1 MSKRKY
7 TYFRM
12 DGSTQIADRR
22 DMINEFQTNPK
33 IFAFLLSTRAGGLGV
48 NLTGADTVI
57 FYDIDWNPTMDARAT
72 DRVHRI
78 GQTKEVSVYRLI
90 TANTIEERVVKT
102 KRISKTTKG
111 GRRMRFSVLVIV
123 GDKECKVGYGI
134 GKATEVPNAIKKAV
148 KNARKSIVRIPMTK
162 KHTVYH
168 EIIGHKGATKVLI
181 KPAHEG
187 TGIIAGGV
195 IRDVLELAGF
205 HDVYTKNLGSNTAL
219 NMVIA
224 VVDGLRKQL
233 IPHKV
238 KEARDILPKKEKE
251 ATAKNKEA
259 VENGTK

>member
-1 MSKRKY
+1 MENQKNVNVEKQVETAKPAETAATTTTNKKTLNKDNRS
-7 TYFRM
+7 
-12 DGSTQIADRR
+12 
-22 DMINEFQTNPK
+22 NPK
-33 IFAFLLSTRAGGLGV
+33 RDFKRPKGGRR
-48 NLTGADTVI
+48 N
-57 FYDIDWNPTMDARAT
+57 
-72 DRVHRI
+72 
-78 GQTKEVSVYRLI
+78 SVGD
-90 TANTIEERVVKT
+90 NFEERVVKT

-123 GDKECKVGYGI
+123 GDKEGKVGYGI

-148 KNARKSIVRIPMTK
+148 KNARKNIARIPMTK

-251 ATAKNKEA
+251 ATAKNKEV

>member
-1 MSKRKY
+1 MENQKNVNVEKQAETAKPAETAATTTTNKKPLNKDNRS
-7 TYFRM
+7 
-12 DGSTQIADRR
+12 
-22 DMINEFQTNPK
+22 NPK
-33 IFAFLLSTRAGGLGV
+33 RDFKRPKGGGRR
-48 NLTGADTVI
+48 N
-57 FYDIDWNPTMDARAT
+57 
-72 DRVHRI
+72 
-78 GQTKEVSVYRLI
+78 SVGD
-90 TANTIEERVVKT
+90 NFEERVVKT

-123 GDKECKVGYGI
+123 GDKEGKVGYGI

-148 KNARKSIVRIPMTK
+148 KNARKNIARIPMTK

-251 ATAKNKEA
+251 ATAKNKEV

>member
-1 MSKRKY
+1 MENQKNVKVEKQVETAKPAAAATATNKKPFNKENRSNAKREFK
-7 TYFRM
+7 RPK
-12 DGSTQIADRR
+12 GGRR
-22 DMINEFQTNPK
+22 
-33 IFAFLLSTRAGGLGV
+33 
-48 NLTGADTVI
+48 
-57 FYDIDWNPTMDARAT
+57 
-72 DRVHRI
+72 
-78 GQTKEVSVYRLI
+78 
-90 TANTIEERVVKT
+90 NTIGDNFEERVVKT

-111 GRRMRFSVLVIV
+111 GRRMRFSALVIV
-123 GDKECKVGYGI
+123 GDKEGKVGYGI

-181 KPAHEG
+181 KPAPEG

-219 NMVIA
+219 NMVMA
-224 VVDGLRKQL
+224 VVDGLRSQL

-238 KEARDILPKKEKE
+238 KEARDILPKKEAKASAEPTKE
-251 ATAKNKEA
+251 AK
-259 VENGTK
+259 

>member
-1 MSKRKY
+1 MENQKNVNVEKQAETAKPAETAATTTTNKKPLNKDNRS
-7 TYFRM
+7 
-12 DGSTQIADRR
+12 
-22 DMINEFQTNPK
+22 NPK
-33 IFAFLLSTRAGGLGV
+33 RDFKRPKGGGRR
-48 NLTGADTVI
+48 N
-57 FYDIDWNPTMDARAT
+57 
-72 DRVHRI
+72 
-78 GQTKEVSVYRLI
+78 SVGD
-90 TANTIEERVVKT
+90 NFEERVVKT

-123 GDKECKVGYGI
+123 GDKEGKVGYGI

-148 KNARKSIVRIPMTK
+148 KNARKNIARIPMTK

-219 NMVIA
+219 NMVMA

>member
-1 MSKRKY
+1 MENQKNVNVEKQAETAKPAETAATTTTNKKPLNKDNRS
-7 TYFRM
+7 
-12 DGSTQIADRR
+12 
-22 DMINEFQTNPK
+22 NPK
-33 IFAFLLSTRAGGLGV
+33 RDFKRPKGGGRR
-48 NLTGADTVI
+48 N
-57 FYDIDWNPTMDARAT
+57 
-72 DRVHRI
+72 
-78 GQTKEVSVYRLI
+78 SVGD
-90 TANTIEERVVKT
+90 NFEERVVKT

-123 GDKECKVGYGI
+123 GDKEGKVGYGI

-148 KNARKSIVRIPMTK
+148 KNARKNIARIPMTK

>member
-1 MSKRKY
+1 MENQKNVNVEKQVETAKPAETAATTTTNKKPLNKDNRS
-7 TYFRM
+7 
-12 DGSTQIADRR
+12 
-22 DMINEFQTNPK
+22 NPK
-33 IFAFLLSTRAGGLGV
+33 RDFKRPKSGRR
-48 NLTGADTVI
+48 N
-57 FYDIDWNPTMDARAT
+57 
-72 DRVHRI
+72 
-78 GQTKEVSVYRLI
+78 SVGD
-90 TANTIEERVVKT
+90 NFEERVVKT

-123 GDKECKVGYGI
+123 GDKEGKVGYGI

-148 KNARKSIVRIPMTK
+148 KNARKNIARIPMTK

-219 NMVIA
+219 NMVMA

>member
-1 MSKRKY
+1 MENQKNVNVEKQVETAKPAETAATTTTNKNPLNKDNRS
-7 TYFRM
+7 
-12 DGSTQIADRR
+12 
-22 DMINEFQTNPK
+22 NPK
-33 IFAFLLSTRAGGLGV
+33 RDFKRPKGGRR
-48 NLTGADTVI
+48 N
-57 FYDIDWNPTMDARAT
+57 
-72 DRVHRI
+72 
-78 GQTKEVSVYRLI
+78 SVGD
-90 TANTIEERVVKT
+90 NFEERVVKT

-123 GDKECKVGYGI
+123 GDKEGKVGYGI

-148 KNARKSIVRIPMTK
+148 KNARKNIARIPMTK

-219 NMVIA
+219 NMVMA

-251 ATAKNKEA
+251 ATAKNKEV

>member
-1 MSKRKY
+1 MENQKNVNVEKQVETAKPADAATVTNKKPFNKDNRNNTKRDFKRSKI
-7 TYFRM
+7 
-12 DGSTQIADRR
+12 GRR
-22 DMINEFQTNPK
+22 N
-33 IFAFLLSTRAGGLGV
+33 
-48 NLTGADTVI
+48 
-57 FYDIDWNPTMDARAT
+57 
-72 DRVHRI
+72 
-78 GQTKEVSVYRLI
+78 SVGD
-90 TANTIEERVVKT
+90 NFEERVVKT

-111 GRRMRFSVLVIV
+111 GRRMRFSALVIV
-123 GDKECKVGYGI
+123 GDKEGKVGYGI

-148 KNARKSIVRIPMTK
+148 KNARKNIARIPMTK

-181 KPAHEG
+181 KPAREG

-219 NMVIA
+219 NMVMA
-224 VVDGLRKQL
+224 VIDGLRKQL

-238 KEARDILPKKEKE
+238 REARDILSKKEP
-251 ATAKNKEA
+251 TVKNKEA

>member
-1 MSKRKY
+1 MENQKNVNVEKQAETAKPAETAATTTTNKKPLNKDNRS
-7 TYFRM
+7 
-12 DGSTQIADRR
+12 
-22 DMINEFQTNPK
+22 NPK
-33 IFAFLLSTRAGGLGV
+33 RDFKRPKGGGRR
-48 NLTGADTVI
+48 N
-57 FYDIDWNPTMDARAT
+57 
-72 DRVHRI
+72 
-78 GQTKEVSVYRLI
+78 SVGD
-90 TANTIEERVVKT
+90 NFEERVVKT

-111 GRRMRFSVLVIV
+111 GRRMRFSALVIV
-123 GDKECKVGYGI
+123 GDKEGKVGYGI

-148 KNARKSIVRIPMTK
+148 KNARKNIVRIPMTK
-162 KHTVYH
+162 RHTVYH

>member
-1 MSKRKY
+1 MENQKNVNVEKQVETAKPAETAVTTTTNKKTLNKDNRSDPKRDFK
-7 TYFRM
+7 RPR
-12 DGSTQIADRR
+12 GGRR
-22 DMINEFQTNPK
+22 N
-33 IFAFLLSTRAGGLGV
+33 
-48 NLTGADTVI
+48 
-57 FYDIDWNPTMDARAT
+57 
-72 DRVHRI
+72 
-78 GQTKEVSVYRLI
+78 SVGD
-90 TANTIEERVVKT
+90 NFEERVVKT

-123 GDKECKVGYGI
+123 GDKEGKVGYGI

-148 KNARKSIVRIPMTK
+148 KNARKNIVRIPMTK

-219 NMVIA
+219 NMVMA

>member
-1 MSKRKY
+1 MENQKNVNVEKQVETAKPAETAATTTTNKKPLNKDNRS
-7 TYFRM
+7 
-12 DGSTQIADRR
+12 
-22 DMINEFQTNPK
+22 NPK
-33 IFAFLLSTRAGGLGV
+33 RDFKRPKGGRR
-48 NLTGADTVI
+48 N
-57 FYDIDWNPTMDARAT
+57 
-72 DRVHRI
+72 
-78 GQTKEVSVYRLI
+78 SVGD
-90 TANTIEERVVKT
+90 NFEERVVKT

-123 GDKECKVGYGI
+123 GDKEGKVGYGI

-148 KNARKSIVRIPMTK
+148 KNARKNIARIPMTK

-219 NMVIA
+219 NMVMA

>member
-1 MSKRKY
+1 MENQKNVNVEKQVETAKPAETAATTTTNKKTLNKDNRS
-7 TYFRM
+7 
-12 DGSTQIADRR
+12 
-22 DMINEFQTNPK
+22 NPK
-33 IFAFLLSTRAGGLGV
+33 RDFKRPKGGRR
-48 NLTGADTVI
+48 N
-57 FYDIDWNPTMDARAT
+57 
-72 DRVHRI
+72 
-78 GQTKEVSVYRLI
+78 SVGD
-90 TANTIEERVVKT
+90 NFEERVVKT

-123 GDKECKVGYGI
+123 GDKEGKVGYGI

-148 KNARKSIVRIPMTK
+148 KNARKNIARIPMTK

>member
-1 MSKRKY
+1 MENQKNVNVEKQAETAKPAETAATTTTNKKPLNKDNRS
-7 TYFRM
+7 
-12 DGSTQIADRR
+12 
-22 DMINEFQTNPK
+22 NPK
-33 IFAFLLSTRAGGLGV
+33 RDFKRPKSGRR
-48 NLTGADTVI
+48 N
-57 FYDIDWNPTMDARAT
+57 
-72 DRVHRI
+72 
-78 GQTKEVSVYRLI
+78 SVGD
-90 TANTIEERVVKT
+90 NFEERVVKT

-123 GDKECKVGYGI
+123 GDKEGKVGYGI

-148 KNARKSIVRIPMTK
+148 KNARKNIARIPMTK

>member
-1 MSKRKY
+1 MENQKNVNVEKQAETAKPAETAATTTTNKKPLNKDNRS
-7 TYFRM
+7 
-12 DGSTQIADRR
+12 
-22 DMINEFQTNPK
+22 NPK
-33 IFAFLLSTRAGGLGV
+33 RDFKRPKGGRR
-48 NLTGADTVI
+48 N
-57 FYDIDWNPTMDARAT
+57 
-72 DRVHRI
+72 
-78 GQTKEVSVYRLI
+78 SVGD
-90 TANTIEERVVKT
+90 NFEERVVKT

-123 GDKECKVGYGI
+123 GDKEGKVGYGI

-148 KNARKSIVRIPMTK
+148 KNARKNIARIPMTK

-219 NMVIA
+219 NMVMA

>member
-1 MSKRKY
+1 MNKDNRS
-7 TYFRM
+7 
-12 DGSTQIADRR
+12 
-22 DMINEFQTNPK
+22 NPK
-33 IFAFLLSTRAGGLGV
+33 RDFKRPKSGRR
-48 NLTGADTVI
+48 N
-57 FYDIDWNPTMDARAT
+57 
-72 DRVHRI
+72 
-78 GQTKEVSVYRLI
+78 SVGD
-90 TANTIEERVVKT
+90 NFEERVVKT

-123 GDKECKVGYGI
+123 GDKEGKVGYGI

-148 KNARKSIVRIPMTK
+148 KNARKNIARIPMTK

-219 NMVIA
+219 NMVMA

-251 ATAKNKEA
+251 ATAKNKEV

>member
-1 MSKRKY
+1 MENQKNVNVEKQAETAKPAETAATTTTNKKPLNKDNRS
-7 TYFRM
+7 
-12 DGSTQIADRR
+12 
-22 DMINEFQTNPK
+22 NPK
-33 IFAFLLSTRAGGLGV
+33 RDFKRPKSGRR
-48 NLTGADTVI
+48 N
-57 FYDIDWNPTMDARAT
+57 
-72 DRVHRI
+72 
-78 GQTKEVSVYRLI
+78 SVGD
-90 TANTIEERVVKT
+90 NFEERVVKT

-123 GDKECKVGYGI
+123 GDKEGKVGYGI

-148 KNARKSIVRIPMTK
+148 KNARKNIARIPMTK

-251 ATAKNKEA
+251 ATAKNKEV

>member
-1 MSKRKY
+1 MENQKNVNVEKQAETAKPAETAATTTTNKKPLNKDNRS
-7 TYFRM
+7 
-12 DGSTQIADRR
+12 
-22 DMINEFQTNPK
+22 NPK
-33 IFAFLLSTRAGGLGV
+33 RDFKRPKGGRR
-48 NLTGADTVI
+48 N
-57 FYDIDWNPTMDARAT
+57 
-72 DRVHRI
+72 
-78 GQTKEVSVYRLI
+78 SVGD
-90 TANTIEERVVKT
+90 NFEERVVKT

-123 GDKECKVGYGI
+123 GDKEGKVGYGI

-148 KNARKSIVRIPMTK
+148 KNARKNIVRIPMTK

-187 TGIIAGGV
+187 TGIIACCV

-238 KEARDILPKKEKE
+238 KESRDILPKKEKE
-251 ATAKNKEA
+251 TTAKNKEA

>member
-1 MSKRKY
+1 MENQKNVNVEKQVETAKPAETATTTTTNKKPLNKDNRS
-7 TYFRM
+7 
-12 DGSTQIADRR
+12 
-22 DMINEFQTNPK
+22 NPK
-33 IFAFLLSTRAGGLGV
+33 RDFKRPKGGRR
-48 NLTGADTVI
+48 N
-57 FYDIDWNPTMDARAT
+57 
-72 DRVHRI
+72 
-78 GQTKEVSVYRLI
+78 SVGD
-90 TANTIEERVVKT
+90 NFEERVVKT

-123 GDKECKVGYGI
+123 GDKESKVGYGI

-148 KNARKSIVRIPMTK
+148 KNARKNIARIPMTK

-219 NMVIA
+219 NMVMA

>member
-1 MSKRKY
+1 MENQKNVNVEKQVETAKPAETAATTTTNKKPLNKDNRS
-7 TYFRM
+7 
-12 DGSTQIADRR
+12 
-22 DMINEFQTNPK
+22 NPK
-33 IFAFLLSTRAGGLGV
+33 RDFKRPKGGRR
-48 NLTGADTVI
+48 N
-57 FYDIDWNPTMDARAT
+57 
-72 DRVHRI
+72 
-78 GQTKEVSVYRLI
+78 SVGD
-90 TANTIEERVVKT
+90 NFEERVVKT

-123 GDKECKVGYGI
+123 GDKDGKVGYGI

-148 KNARKSIVRIPMTK
+148 KNARKNIARIPMTK

-219 NMVIA
+219 NMVMA